1 MYKFLTI
8 TLAVSPEGLI
18 TPKYFV
24 CDGGKVLFI
33 QRVLG
38 VLKVSSELYAD
49 CCFRYDCV
57 ILDKIVSIYT
67 GGGRWF
73 LKTDD

>member
-24 CDGGKVLFI
+24 CDGGKFFSYNVF
-33 QRVLG
+33 
-38 VLKVSSELYAD
+38 
-49 CCFRYDCV
+49 
-57 ILDKIVSIYT
+57 
-67 GGGRWF
+67 
-73 LKTDD
+73 

>member
-24 CDGGKVLFI
+24 CDGGKVFSYN
-33 QRVLG
+33 V
-38 VLKVSSELYAD
+38 
-49 CCFRYDCV
+49 F
-57 ILDKIVSIYT
+57 
-67 GGGRWF
+67 
-73 LKTDD
+73 